1 MGNNEIVVQ
10 EKPGT
15 QMKVVSRHD
24 VEALKN
30 QRSLLREFVSSQ
42 LVEAQFTDPK
52 AANYGEGDYGII
64 PGTKKRGLLKPGAEK
79 LQRLFQMGCR
89 FRLVDKVIERE
100 MNFAMFIYK
109 AEVYLLKN
117 PDVVIAECDASVNSQ
132 EVKYKERT
140 AWKNIYD
147 KNGKKLRSEQTREE
161 TPIFDV
167 MNTLIKM
174 AQKRAMIGATILATG
189 ASEYFT
195 QDMLDE
201 EDLKSEPSTQAP
213 SESSSER
220 DATPQ
225 AEASQAAPQCCGKTM
240 MISKY
245 GNRDGERKGKK
256 DWYCLQCKTSQ
267 PREPQ

>member
-1 MGNNEIVVQ
+1 MANNEVVILP
-10 EKPGT
+10 ERAET
-15 QMKVVSRHD
+15 QMRVVSKQD
-24 VEALKN
+24 VEALKT
-30 QRSLLREFVSSQ
+30 QRALLREFVSSQ
-42 LVEAQFTDPK
+42 LVEAQFKDSK
-52 AANYGEGDYGII
+52 SASYGEGDYGII
-64 PGTKKRGLLKPGAEK
+64 PGTKKRSLFKPGAEK
-79 LQRLFQMGCR
+79 LQKLFQLGCR
-89 FRLVDKVIERE
+89 FKLVDKVIERE
-100 MNFAMFIYK
+100 ANFAMFVYK

-117 PDVVIAECDASVNSQ
+117 PDVIIAECDAAVSSQ

-140 AWKNIYD
+140 VWKNLYD
-147 KNGKKLRSEQTREE
+147 KKGNKIGSEQIKEE

-167 MNTLIKM
+167 MNTLMKM

-201 EDLKSEPSTQAP
+201 EDLEPSSKPPPAGQG
-213 SESSSER
+213 SESGDESAQSEGQE
-220 DATPQ
+220 PP
-225 AEASQAAPQCCGKTM
+225 ECCGKPM

-245 GNRDGERKGKK
+245 PVRDGERKGKR